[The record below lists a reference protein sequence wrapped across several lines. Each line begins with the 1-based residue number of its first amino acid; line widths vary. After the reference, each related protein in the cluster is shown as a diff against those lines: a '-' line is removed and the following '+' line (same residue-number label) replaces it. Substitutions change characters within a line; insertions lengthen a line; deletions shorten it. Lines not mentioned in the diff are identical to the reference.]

1 MIQLW
6 YNLVQ
11 QDTFILQLNWKG
23 NWQIFYYKLFLLLQ
37 CNIEAGEGPK
47 QVQNTRS
54 WGNNFWLCLKSAELE
69 RQSSGK
75 AVYIIVSIKPVGF
88 LFFFFFPCSKA
99 MKKTKVM
106 QPKKGIE
113 RLHITSRSIKGHVAK
128 DT

>member
-1 MIQLW
+1 M
-6 YNLVQ
+6 
-11 QDTFILQLNWKG
+11 
-23 NWQIFYYKLFLLLQ
+23 Q
-37 CNIEAGEGPK
+37 CNIEAGEGPT

-88 LFFFFFPCSKA
+88 HVGFFFFFPCSKA

-113 RLHITSRSIKGHVAK
+113 RLHITSRSVKEYVAK